1 MPAASAEFSSRTCTR
16 GWFRVKSLGLRIRGR
31 NNKNRAPF
39 KGTFRV
45 KGYYKGSIR
54 IFNVGAFMSRI
65 GFGGPLYYNYTII
78 MLRNKEPPK

>member
-1 MPAASAEFSSRTCTR
+1 MPAASAEFSSRTCAR

-54 IFNVGAFMSRI
+54 I
-65 GFGGPLYYNYTII
+65 L
-78 MLRNKEPPK
+78 